1 MKKYKIVHITKD
13 DKFFDDVFNSFE
25 RDERF
30 ENVAFVDVKNVGGY
44 KFRRIKQI
52 DKVNLVN
59 GKGLVSYLK
68 KGDYD
73 AVFFYSL
80 SSDRY
85 KYVNVIPD
93 EKKVIWW
100 VWGFD
105 VYNSSKGMR
114 PLIEVQLYK
123 PLTIQI
129 LKNLRGSLKES
140 LLNILKKIAGIP
152 YSIERMK
159 VLRRIDYFQPVLP
172 IEYQIMRSYKGFHAK
187 EFYYPGSFFP
197 DFHKL
202 PFVPKSTSGSI
213 VIGHSQTPGDNHMD
227 VWEKVKEHI
236 PSGRRIIIPLNYLG
250 NQDYARVI
258 SEKLQSENHYM
269 MILKEFMP
277 KEEYFQL
284 MDSCTY
290 AVYGMIRQQAIGSIY
305 YCLEHGIKLFLYRDS
320 IVYRYLKECGYV
332 VYTIEEINDDSF
344 NQPLTVAEM
353 EQNTNA
359 IAEEVS
365 YRDRIRNL
373 AFKDILGNTINC

>member
-59 GKGLVSYLK
+59 CKGLVSYLK
-68 KGDYD
+68 RGDYD

-123 PLTIQI
+123 PLTMQI
-129 LKNLRGSLKES
+129 LKNLRGGIKES
-140 LLNILKKIAGIP
+140 LRNILKKIVGIP
-152 YSIERMK
+152 YTILRKK
-159 VLRRIDYFQPVLP
+159 VLQRIDFFQPVLP
-172 IEYQIMRSYKGFHAK
+172 VEYQIMRSHKGFQAK
-187 EFYYPGSFFP
+187 EFYYPDSFFP
-197 DFHKL
+197 DFHKMPL
-202 PFVPKSTSGSI
+202 VPKSTSGSI

-227 VWEKVKEHI
+227 VWENVKGNI
-236 PSGRRIIIPLNYLG
+236 PTGRRIIIPLNYLG
-250 NQDYARVI
+250 NQDYASVI
-258 SEKLQSENHYM
+258 GERLQSESHNIM
-269 MILKEFMP
+269 FLKEFMP

-284 MDSCTY
+284 MDSCSY
-290 AVYGMIRQQAIGSIY
+290 AIYGMIRQQAIGSIY
-305 YCLEHGIKLFLYRDS
+305 YCLEHGIKLFLYKDS
-320 IVYRYLKECGYV
+320 IVYRYLKDCGYA
-332 VYTIEEINDDSF
+332 VYTIEEIDDDSF
-344 NQPLTVAEM
+344 NQPLTISEM
-353 EQNTNA
+353 EQNINA
-359 IAEEVS
+359 IAEEIS
-365 YRDRIRNL
+365 YRDKVRKSAFDEMLRN
-373 AFKDILGNTINC
+373 N